1 MCRTDLTAS
10 LTDSKMFVSCL
21 NVDPLGM
28 HTVMACQNGKYRTSL
43 DNITYFLEKARMQF
57 FF

>member
-1 MCRTDLTAS
+1 MQDGLDCFLDYFL
-10 LTDSKMFVSCL
+10 MFVSCL